1 MRPCPFGSKHS
12 SMLSSKRTIPLDP
25 RPQQTPGALLSRSLP
40 NLVSGRRRCAGGRS
54 VAAHVAL
61 QQAYAAPAG
70 SRRVSG
76 PAPAS
81 ACCAAAGSAVNT
93 PAADT
98 SSTTT
103 DDYRTVLQD
112 LLVWLV
118 NNGVTGVGQ
127 AGSKVALYQDEGGDR
142 GIIAVEDISAGVELV
157 RVPLRLAITDV
168 MEDKQRSELV
178 GQGALWQDRLV
189 AKLLHEVQLGKQSAW
204 YPYIRALPKS
214 VPSALESFTAS
225 EALEVQFPAPVAAI
239 QAHADKMA
247 TSWQACRPD
256 AIYGADPKTYRW
268 AHLCVMSRT
277 FGNAA
282 PGGGIG
288 VHMMVPLI
296 DMLNHAGDETQSG
309 LLADEPVA
317 RDNARWGR
325 WVTTSCRRAN
335 CVLFQHG

>member
-268 AHLCVMSRT
+268 AHLVGVDLLTCWKQTCWKLLRSWRSCSNSSENRGVASPCSRLEVCQCS
-277 FGNAA
+277 FSLSVASRHSYS
-282 PGGGIG
+282 GGSLA
-288 VHMMVPLI
+288 VPN
-296 DMLNHAGDETQSG
+296 DTY
-309 LLADEPVA
+309 
-317 RDNARWGR
+317 R
-325 WVTTSCRRAN
+325 
-335 CVLFQHG
+335 